1 MENKN
6 QILLDIKTALQNL
19 RETKGELSFNKIS
32 KFYDFLRDLLKD
44 PEFQAE
50 YEQLK
55 GYLEELSIYRF
66 RSYEPSRFY
75 DFFISGIENLLR
87 QGIDASFFVESIKE
101 FNYQFW
107 NIEDYKISRERTLND
122 LYKNK
127 GLLTKTNILYENGR
141 EEEGSIKNWF
151 KHYQTYFDHSKELR
165 LSLMEYLD
173 KNKSVM
179 RLTAEE
185 KMVLRNFIYVI
196 EYLRAPAEEVLRDE
210 ESALVDMGNGVSIYF
225 DGGETFVFDD
235 NEMKGWIEFDP
246 GLKKTAATTP
256 PAGPTSEAPATELA
270 AVTPTRDWRQLI
282 QLSENDLMQLKFVS
296 QKYKLLNNEE
306 VLNYFWEGVDSYNE
320 EMVLGAIQELISRQQ
335 WDWFFG
341 QTRLKLLLK
350 DFSSR
355 RPNHVPTEDPR
366 FWLQVFFEW
375 ILEEHL
381 GMTEERTKKWA
392 LYFNNLLLKYD
403 YQQYKGLL
411 SFDKNSQKLQW
422 FQK

>member
-225 DGGETFVFDD
+225 DGGETVVFDD
-235 NEMKGWIEFDP
+235 NEMKDWIEFDP

-256 PAGPTSEAPATELA
+256 PAGPTSAAPATELA
-270 AVTPTRDWRQLI
+270 AVTSTRDWRQLI

>member
-141 EEEGSIKNWF
+141 EEAGSIKNWF

-185 KMVLRNFIYVI
+185 KMVLRNFIYIV

-225 DGGETFVFDD
+225 DGGDTVVFD
-235 NEMKGWIEFDP
+235 NSEMKDWVEFDP
-246 GLKKTAATTP
+246 GVQKT
-256 PAGPTSEAPATELA
+256 AGPTSEAPATELA
-270 AVTPTRDWRQLI
+270 AVTPARDWRQLI

-355 RPNHVPTEDPR
+355 RLNHVPTEDPR

>member
-225 DGGETFVFDD
+225 DGGETVVFDD
-235 NEMKGWIEFDP
+235 NEMKDWIEFDP

-256 PAGPTSEAPATELA
+256 PAGPTSAAPATELA